1 MANSNV
7 PLLERQMCNYYINI
21 LNDKMSGEES
31 ILDMMVS
38 DFTVPELERLREQ
51 CNFVG
56 SELQVFEYRSRGVS
70 LEEIAELLNMSV
82 THIGRI
88 SQKVNKKIKK
98 VQ

>member
-1 MANSNV
+1 M
-7 PLLERQMCNYYINI
+7 I
-21 LNDKMSGEES
+21 
-31 ILDMMVS
+31 VS

-51 CNFVG
+51 CNFIG
-56 SELQVFEYRSRGVS
+56 NERQVFEFRSRGTS
-70 LEEIAELLNMSV
+70 LEEIAEILNMSV